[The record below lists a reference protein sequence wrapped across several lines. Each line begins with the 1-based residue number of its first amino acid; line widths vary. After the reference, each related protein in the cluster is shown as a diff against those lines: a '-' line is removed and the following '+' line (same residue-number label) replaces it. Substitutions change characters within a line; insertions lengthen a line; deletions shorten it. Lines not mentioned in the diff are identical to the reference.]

1 MSPFP
6 IFASATDIASAV
18 RAGEVSAAE
27 VVEAHLA
34 HIHRHNPGLN
44 AIVTLDEEGAR
55 AAAHAADEAQARGEP
70 LGLLH
75 GVPVTI
81 KDAIETAGLRTTGG
95 TLHLAHH
102 IPTEDATAVAR
113 LRAAGAIV
121 LGKTNV
127 PVLSAAVEVNNPL
140 FGRTNNPWDPSRTP
154 GGSSG
159 GSAAAVASGMT
170 PLDLGADI
178 GGSLR
183 IPASF
188 CGVCALKPTEHRVPT
203 AGHIPPLPG
212 YPQAVRHMNTLGPL
226 ARTVDDLALALRVIA
241 GPDRRQPHLPPVPL
255 GPVPDTA
262 LDGLRLAWT
271 PTLGTLPVT
280 ADVQRLL
287 RHLID
292 RLDGSGCRV
301 EQRFPEEI
309 DMQHTVEVWVAMAQA
324 ERNWTM
330 RLPEDPATDVPDARQ
345 YARTLMQRDA
355 LTRRLEDFFD
365 ACDALLCPA
374 TGIPAF
380 PHMEDPAPFVIEAE
394 EVPYYLPLTP
404 FNMIFNITGHP
415 VVVLPLGLTTSG
427 LPVGVQVVGRRWGE
441 ARLLGL
447 ARALFSIL
455 GPTPRPPGF

>member
-6 IFASATDIASAV
+6 IFASATRIATAV
-18 RAGEVSAAE
+18 RTGEVSAAE

-55 AAAHAADEAQARGEP
+55 AAAHAADEARVRGES
-70 LGLLH
+70 LGPLH

-81 KDAIETAGLRTTGG
+81 KDAIETAGLRTTCG
-95 TLHLAHH
+95 TPLLADHV
-102 IPTEDATAVAR
+102 PDEDAVAVAR

-140 FGRTNNPWDPSRTP
+140 FGRTNNPWDASRTP

-226 ARTVDDLALALRVIA
+226 ARTVDDLALVLHVIA
-241 GPDRRQPHLPPVPL
+241 GPDRRQPDVPPVPL
-255 GPVPDTA
+255 GAASDVA
-262 LDGLRLAWT
+262 LDGLHLAWT
-271 PTLGTLPVT
+271 PDLGALPVT
-280 ADVQRLL
+280 AEIHGLL
-287 RHLID
+287 RHLAD
-292 RLDGSGCRV
+292 TLDEAGCRV
-301 EQRFPEEI
+301 EQRLPENL
-309 DMQHTVEVWVAMAQA
+309 DMQHVVDVWVAMAQA

-330 RLPEDPATDVPDARQ
+330 RPSEEPAPDVPDARQ

-355 LTRRLEDFFD
+355 LVRSLEDFFD
-365 ACDALLCPA
+365 AWDALLCPA

-380 PHMEDPAPFVIEAE
+380 LHMEDPASFVIEGKEA
-394 EVPYYLPLTP
+394 PYYLPLTP
-404 FNMIFNITGHP
+404 FNMLFNITGHP
-415 VVVLPLGLTTSG
+415 VVVLPLGLTASG
-427 LPVGVQVVGRRWGE
+427 LPVGVQVVGRRWDE

-447 ARALFSIL
+447 AGALFSIL
-455 GPTPRPPGF
+455 GPTPRPTGF